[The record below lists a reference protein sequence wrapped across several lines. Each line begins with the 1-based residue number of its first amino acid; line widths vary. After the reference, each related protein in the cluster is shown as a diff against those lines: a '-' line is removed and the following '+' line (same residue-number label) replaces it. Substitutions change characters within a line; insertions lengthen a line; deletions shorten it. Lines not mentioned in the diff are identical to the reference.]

1 MCIHA
6 EEDIERE
13 KERPGARTKKRER
26 RGRRLTACSNKGES
40 ATCTSAAHNA
50 LLLVPPRSL
59 AHSFVLLP
67 FSHSLPLPLPLL
79 LLLLLFPPPTIPDA
93 LFSTLILL
101 SFCRCYT
108 PCRLHPGGTSCC
120 QVCGTDLPP
129 LFFSP
134 LCPPLALPCVTRDLL
149 TATRS
154 FYVGHPVVHLTTVE
168 SGERGGGRDDANDT
182 HCKQSA
188 NSNMFSMEPTR
199 SDCWD
204 SIGTGNENY

>member
-6 EEDIERE
+6 EEDLERE
-13 KERPGARTKKRER
+13 KERPGARTKKREG

-59 AHSFVLLP
+59 TRSRFATFLSFFASPPSPPPPALA
-67 FSHSLPLPLPLL
+67 FS
-79 LLLLLFPPPTIPDA
+79 PPTIPDA

-134 LCPPLALPCVTRDLL
+134 LCPPLAVLCVTRDLL

-199 SDCWD
+199 SDCGD
-204 SIGTGNENY
+204 SIGTGDENY

>member
-1 MCIHA
+1 MYTHA
-6 EEDIERE
+6 EEDLERE

-59 AHSFVLLP
+59 ARSLCYLSLILCLSSFPSSSCSCFFSSYYSRRSLLDVDSPFVLPMLHAVQVTSGRNVLLP
-67 FSHSLPLPLPLL
+67 GVWHRPTASFLLP
-79 LLLLLFPPPTIPDA
+79 
-93 LFSTLILL
+93 
-101 SFCRCYT
+101 
-108 PCRLHPGGTSCC
+108 
-120 QVCGTDLPP
+120 
-129 LFFSP
+129 P

-168 SGERGGGRDDANDT
+168 SGERGRGGETMRTT
-182 HCKQSA
+182 HIVSRAQTVTCFLWNRLGRTAGIQ
-188 NSNMFSMEPTR
+188 
-199 SDCWD
+199 
-204 SIGTGNENY
+204 

>member
-6 EEDIERE
+6 EEDLERE

-59 AHSFVLLP
+59 TRSFCYLSLILCLSS
-67 FSHSLPLPLPLL
+67 FSSSSCSC
-79 LLLLLFPPPTIPDA
+79 FFSSYYSRA

-199 SDCWD
+199 SDCRD
-204 SIGTGNENY
+204 SIGTGDENY

>member
-6 EEDIERE
+6 EEDLERE

-59 AHSFVLLP
+59 ARSFCYLSLILCLSSSSSSSSSCF
-67 FSHSLPLPLPLL
+67 FSSYYSR
-79 LLLLLFPPPTIPDA
+79 A
-93 LFSTLILL
+93 LFLTLILL

-134 LCPPLALPCVTRDLL
+134 LCPPSCPSLRNPRFTHCDEILLRRSPCCTSYHGRI
-149 TATRS
+149 RRK
-154 FYVGHPVVHLTTVE
+154 GR
-168 SGERGGGRDDANDT
+168 GEREMMRTTHIVSRAQTVTCFLWNRLGRTAGI
-182 HCKQSA
+182 Q
-188 NSNMFSMEPTR
+188 
-199 SDCWD
+199 
-204 SIGTGNENY
+204 